1 MAYIGT
7 TSGLAAYRS
16 DAVQSSDDYSNVY
29 AFPNPVRP
37 DYEGWISVT
46 GLMENSLVKITDT
59 AGNLFFQGY
68 SNGGQISWDGRDR
81 SGNRV
86 KTGVYLVFASSGG
99 SSKQSGVV
107 TKILVVN

>member
-1 MAYIGT
+1 M
-7 TSGLAAYRS
+7 
-16 DAVQSSDDYSNVY
+16 
-29 AFPNPVRP
+29 
-37 DYEGWISVT
+37 
-46 GLMENSLVKITDT
+46 KITDT

-68 SNGGQISWDGRDR
+68 SNGGQMSWDGRDR

>member
-1 MAYIGT
+1 M
-7 TSGLAAYRS
+7 
-16 DAVQSSDDYSNVY
+16 
-29 AFPNPVRP
+29 
-37 DYEGWISVT
+37 T

-86 KTGVYLVFASSGG
+86 KTGVYLVFASSSG

>member
-1 MAYIGT
+1 MKV
-7 TSGLAAYRS
+7 L
-16 DAVQSSDDYSNVY
+16 
-29 AFPNPVRP
+29 PNPVRP